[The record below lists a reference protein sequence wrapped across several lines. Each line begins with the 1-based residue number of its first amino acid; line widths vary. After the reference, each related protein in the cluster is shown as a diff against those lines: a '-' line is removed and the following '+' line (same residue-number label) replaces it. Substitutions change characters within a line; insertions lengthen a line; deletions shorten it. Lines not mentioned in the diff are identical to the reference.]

1 MYIFTLFFIPISC
14 YSLQSATQIENTRIE
29 CGHEFHEQC
38 LNINTETS
46 FNYIYFGKIKYF
58 NS

>member
-1 MYIFTLFFIPISC
+1 MYVFTLIFILISSD
-14 YSLQSATQIENTRIE
+14 SLQSATQIENTRIE

-38 LNINTETS
+38 LNIDTDTS
-46 FNYIYFGKIKYF
+46 FKYIYFGKIKYF